1 MKRMQVLQPLI
12 KELREKYKDDM
23 QRLQKET
30 MKLYTGAFLAVV
42 QAVTAQPSRK
52 LIGCTDCI
60 KKYRSL
66 SGRRHSDLVALIY
79 FF

>member
-1 MKRMQVLQPLI
+1 
-12 KELREKYKDDM
+12 
-23 QRLQKET
+23 